1 MQATT
6 NHGGLLAQQHDDSG
20 EPQRDLR
27 AEFVLTLLS
36 KRREAIAGRAGS
48 GIEEEWTEDEEHYQ
62 GIDDANRNFQNANQL
77 YRSRKAA
84 IVGGQPR
91 QQGPARSV
99 VFLNIT
105 RPYTDAASARVA
117 DMLLPTDDRAWEI
130 KPTPLP
136 RLSGPQLTMLAQAMG
151 ATDPAA
157 VHAQMAAQAGEAKE
171 AAERMQQAIED
182 PLVESNWHGEVRQVI
197 EDSARIGSGVLKG
210 PFPITRTA
218 RMTRK
223 DPATGL
229 TEFIKVDEIKPGSK
243 RIDVWNFFPDPSCGE
258 NIHNGSY
265 TWEREHIGRR
275 QIKEMLADPSYETA
289 ELLAVLREG
298 PARTREGTEAV
309 YRPGEDEFEMWIFYG
324 HCAREHLARLG
335 VEMEEGDED
344 RVPTM
349 AVMINDRLVKVVLSP
364 QEDGEFPYD
373 VLAWQR
379 RPGMPWGVGISRQV
393 RTAQRML
400 NGAARAMMD
409 NNGLSA
415 APQVVIGNGVT
426 PEDGVWSLRPGKIWR
441 AEANADVSDVRGA
454 FNAFTVPSAQVT
466 LMNTIQFAL
475 KMAEDT
481 TGMPA
486 MLQGIR
492 GDAPNTLGGMQM
504 QNNNATSVLRRLAK
518 RFDDYMTRPHI
529 QRYFDWMMTYSDDES
544 IKGDFQIDVRASSAL
559 VERDAQQQF
568 LMTLLQVSA
577 NPIYEL
583 DPAKLAAELC
593 KGQRLDPANFQLT
606 DQQKA
611 QRAQQGQD
619 PTLQAK
625 AKLLEAQAGKTDA
638 EAGRAR
644 AQTVG
649 VNVDTL
655 YSGTQAAQVLALN
668 PGAAPVADGL
678 LRSGGYVDQDA
689 APIVPQPSGWIT
701 PQQQPDPGAVPNNT
715 DPLTPLRPD
724 SPLLGVRQGIETPAA
739 DGARG

>member
-84 IVGGQPR
+84 MVGGQTR

-136 RLSGPQLTMLAQAMG
+136 RLNGAQLTMLAQAMG

-157 VHAQMAAQAGEAKE
+157 VHAQMAAQAGQAKE
-171 AAERMQQAIED
+171 AASRMQQAIED

-197 EDSARIGSGVLKG
+197 EDAARIGSGVLKG

-243 RIDVWNFFPDPSCGE
+243 RIDAWNFFPDPACGE
-258 NIHNGSY
+258 NVRHGSY
-265 TWEREHIGRR
+265 TWERDFTGKR
-275 QIKEMLADPSYETA
+275 QIKEMLADPSYDKV
-289 ELLAVLREG
+289 ELLAALREG

-309 YRPGEDEFEMWIFYG
+309 YRPGEDEYEMWIFYG

-335 VEMEEGDED
+335 VEMEEADED

-364 QEDGEFPYD
+364 QDDGEFPYD

-400 NGAARAMMD
+400 NGSARAMMD

-454 FNAFTVPSAQVT
+454 FNAFAVPSAQVT

-593 KGQRLDPANFQLT
+593 KGQRLDPTNFQYT
-606 DQQKA
+606 DEQKA

-649 VNVDTL
+649 VNVESQ
-655 YSGTQAAQVLALN
+655 YSSTQAAQVLALN
-668 PGAAPVADGL
+668 PATAGIADGL
-678 LRSGGYVDQDA
+678 LRSGGYVDHDA
-689 APIVPQPSGWIT
+689 APIIPQPGGWIT
-701 PQQQPDPGAVPNNT
+701 PEQQPDPGAVPNNT

>member
-6 NHGGLLAQQHDDSG
+6 NQGGLLAQQHDDSG

-84 IVGGQPR
+84 IVGGQPK
-91 QQGPARSV
+91 QQGPARAV

-275 QIKEMLADPSYETA
+275 QIKEMLADHSYETA

-400 NGAARAMMD
+400 NGSARAMMD
-409 NNGLSA
+409 NAGLSA
-415 APQVVIGNGVT
+415 SPQVIIGNGIT
-426 PEDGVWSLRPGKIWR
+426 PQDGNYGLRPGKVWR
-441 AEANADVSDVRGA
+441 AEADADASDVRAA
-454 FNAFTVPSAQVT
+454 FNAFVVPSVQVP
-466 LMNTIQFAL
+466 LMNIINFAL

-568 LMTLLQVSA
+568 LMTLLQASA
-577 NPIYEL
+577 NPVYEL

-593 KGQRLDPANFQLT
+593 KGQRLDPTNFQYT
-606 DQQKA
+606 DEQKA

-701 PQQQPDPGAVPNNT
+701 PEQQPDPGAVPNNT